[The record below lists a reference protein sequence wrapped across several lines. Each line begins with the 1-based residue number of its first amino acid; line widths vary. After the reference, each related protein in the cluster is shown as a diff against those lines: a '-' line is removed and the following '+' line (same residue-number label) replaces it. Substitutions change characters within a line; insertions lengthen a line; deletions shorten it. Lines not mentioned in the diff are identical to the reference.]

1 MYRYTHLWPR
11 PRPRPRAPRHLPS
24 TTMYRHIVL
33 VLRVVNAVCVVR
45 VLVGLYERATRR
57 SASGNRSIDRC
68 RCRSIGVRAPS
79 AHPWHGFVVI
89 IGIGIGARSRHAD
102 TRQSCTHTHT
112 RRTYTYILLN
122 PPKCSLLPPNTP
134 HCAPPRYAESTRSA
148 RTARMMKDMLR
159 DTAQSNGDAIESL
172 FLLIRASARNEG

>member
-1 MYRYTHLWPR
+1 MCRT
-11 PRPRPRAPRHLPS
+11 S
-24 TTMYRHIVL
+24 TRTPVGFIIP
-33 VLRVVNAVCVVR
+33 VR
-45 VLVGLYERATRR
+45 TCDPTIGI
-57 SASGNRSIDRC
+57 GQSIDRSMSM
-68 RCRSIGVRAPS
+68 SIDR
-79 AHPWHGFVVI
+79 
-89 IGIGIGARSRHAD
+89 GARPIGPSVARIRRHHRHRHRRAIA
-102 TRQSCTHTHT
+102 TRGHTTVVHAHAHT
-112 RRTYTYILLN
+112 SYTYILSN